1 MNILRRLSR
10 RMSVGRIA
18 LRNMVRYSGRSL
30 LLILIITVA
39 VGVVMTLDMV
49 VYSAQRVLEKRTDEY
64 GPNILV
70 VPRAD
75 ELPLSYG
82 GVDLGTITYDT
93 EPLHERHAKKIRS
106 IKKRENIN
114 RVAPKL
120 LGEVELDGVR
130 VPAMGVVW
138 EEELGVKTWWKLTGA
153 VPAGPGDL
161 VVGSRVG
168 ERLGVVAGDHSQ
180 TLTH

>member
-18 LRNMVRYSGRSL
+18 LRNMVRHSGRSL

-49 VYSAQRVLEKRTDEY
+49 VYSAQRDLEKRTDEY
-64 GPNILV
+64 GPNIVV

-82 GVDLGTITYDT
+82 GVDLGLSRMTRN
-93 EPLHERHAKKIRS
+93 HCMRAMQRRS
-106 IKKRENIN
+106 
-114 RVAPKL
+114 
-120 LGEVELDGVR
+120 
-130 VPAMGVVW
+130 VPSRTG
-138 EEELGVKTWWKLTGA
+138 KTSTG
-153 VPAGPGDL
+153 
-161 VVGSRVG
+161 
-168 ERLGVVAGDHSQ
+168 
-180 TLTH
+180 